1 MVELQKFY
9 QWIVGFPC
17 YSYMKLS
24 VYTVIYYCHYHQT
37 IRVQLDQ
44 CRMPLLLQAKYI
56 AEWCQDLFWCQTIY
70 NSNSKKAFNDLEK
83 LYSHLKNQ
91 DFGKTFL

>member
-1 MVELQKFY
+1 
-9 QWIVGFPC
+9 
-17 YSYMKLS
+17 
-24 VYTVIYYCHYHQT
+24 
-37 IRVQLDQ
+37 
-44 CRMPLLLQAKYI
+44 MPLLLQAKYI